1 VALPPWAGGCFWGAE
16 APRPSG
22 AGSAAPVVVR
32 RLRLRGAAVCYREV
46 LRVREGTGDTTSA
59 RCSRESS
66 RDSRTALPR
75 ENPGS
80 DGASRVEAVDDGG
93 THSARRSFPGARRSA
108 TVRRGTGVVP
118 DRPVQ
123 PWTGRNASPS
133 HACASPLPPVTR
145 PGELKVNR
153 FLGTERALWSGS
165 IERTRARRGCDV

>member
-1 VALPPWAGGCFWGAE
+1 MPVPTKHVGNDFSSFSRSKTLENRHGRRTLARAHGAVE
-16 APRPSG
+16 DHEHGRREG
-22 AGSAAPVVVR
+22 ARSPCVVVR

-80 DGASRVEAVDDGG
+80 GGVSRVEAVDDGG

-133 HACASPLPPVTR
+133 HACASRLPPVT
-145 PGELKVNR
+145 
-153 FLGTERALWSGS
+153 
-165 IERTRARRGCDV
+165 